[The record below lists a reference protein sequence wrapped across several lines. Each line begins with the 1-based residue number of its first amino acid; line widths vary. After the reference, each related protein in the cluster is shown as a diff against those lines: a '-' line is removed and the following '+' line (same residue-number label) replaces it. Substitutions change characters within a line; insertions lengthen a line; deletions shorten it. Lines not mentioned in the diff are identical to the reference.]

1 MPAIAFDY
9 DDMLDILEDGNC
21 ALFIG
26 PGLLMDDNGK
36 TLEKAMWKSLEADKK
51 DHPLIRKYYE
61 NEGLVLL
68 HEENYRRRL
77 ARRMRKFYEGNH
89 LKAAEVLKRISRL
102 PIPLIF
108 NLTSDSL
115 LQKAFE
121 NNHVNFHFDF
131 YYKGQPYQP
140 YNTPSTDKPL
150 IYNLLGDL
158 SEPESMVLTHKDLF
172 EYLESIFAGKSMSSD
187 LRKAIQDTNTYI
199 FLGLPF
205 EKWYMQLLLRVLY
218 HISARL
224 EKIEQYASNPQ
235 SKDVNA
241 IFEDEFKIKFLPDD
255 GITFIESMYSI
266 CDEEGLLRDN
276 KIDPVK
282 KMMEPL
288 DEAKHMIGNNQ
299 IEEAIES
306 INAIIQENASIVGDF
321 EKNLILLQSNY
332 IDLSEKINLNMAQ
345 ESDKVALN
353 GVKHGLLKLIIKLEK
368 SLLP

>member
-26 PGLLMDDNGK
+26 PGLLMSDNEE
-36 TLEKAMWKSLEADKK
+36 TLEKAMWKTLEAGKK
-51 DHPLIRKYYE
+51 DHPLIRKYYG

-77 ARRMRKFYEGNH
+77 ARRMRRFYEGNH
-89 LKAAEVLKRISRL
+89 LKSSELLKKVSRL

-108 NLTSDSL
+108 NLTADHL
-115 LQKAFE
+115 LKQAFE
-121 NNHVNFHFDF
+121 SNHVNYHFDF

-140 YNTPSTDKPL
+140 FTTPSTEKPL

-158 SEPESMVLTHKDLF
+158 SEPESMILTHKDLF
-172 EYLESIFAGKSMSSD
+172 EYLESIFAGKSMSAD
-187 LRKAIQDTNTYI
+187 LRKAIQDTNTFI

-224 EKIEQYASNPQ
+224 EKIEQYASNPR
-235 SKDVNA
+235 SEDVNA

-255 GITFIESMYSI
+255 GLTFIDSMYKI
-266 CDEEGLLRDN
+266 CDDEGLLRDN
-276 KIDPVK
+276 KFDPVNK
-282 KMMEPL
+282 LIEPL
-288 DEAKHMIGNNQ
+288 DEAKQRIGNNQ
-299 IEEAIES
+299 IDEALD
-306 INAIIQENASIVGDF
+306 IIQKVIRENDSLVGDL
-321 EKNLILLQSNY
+321 EKNLLLLRSNY
-332 IDLSEKINLNMAQ
+332 TDLSDKIDLNMAQ
-345 ESDKVALN
+345 ESDKAALN
-353 GVKHGLLKLIIKLEK
+353 GVKHGLLSLINKLEK
-368 SLLP
+368 QLVS